1 MAREEKFL
9 WPTPPYFSYESP
21 QDGLLPQ
28 DCVIART
35 DGTKVY
41 GQLLRFAPEQSQL
54 ELQVAQKKPVELIDL
69 RTVKRL
75 HLPNPTRLLPR
86 KLEQIQQAGGVQ
98 ASGSQSVTVK
108 FKDGENFEGQTLG
121 FLIEKT
127 GLYLY
132 LALDAE
138 RAVRNFLPVEAYS
151 DHSIGAS
158 LGEMLAGHRHD
169 TVDFVKIGLQFQ
181 NELRAQRIGDYL
193 TASQI
198 ISRDLLEQVLKDT
211 DHVQSENM
219 LGQILLREELLTQ
232 KELDAAVGS
241 QQSDRKLP
249 LGEIL
254 VEMGVLD
261 RATLNRLLVRKLGIP
276 FVDATRFQI
285 DPEVLTLVERRL
297 AEKHRVMPLF
307 RAKNEIVVA
316 MENPTDPEPAH
327 DLRFYT
333 KLRVV
338 PVMASRESIL
348 AAIRTHY
355 GQQEA
360 ARHVRELASS
370 VAIGTKADDLVDKP
384 VTESDNALV
393 RMVNQIILDAYE
405 RKVSDIHIETYR
417 GNLDTKVRFREDG
430 QLEPYLDIPARF
442 RNAMISRIK
451 IMANLDIAERRKPQ
465 DGKIA
470 FERFG
475 PAKIELR
482 VAVMPTTGGMED
494 VVMRVLAA
502 AEPIPIDNMGLRP
515 QVLADVKRL
524 AGMPHGLFLICGPT
538 GSGKTTTLHSVLGH
552 INTANKKIWTAED
565 PIEIT
570 QTGLRQVQVN
580 PKIGL
585 TFAVAMRSFLRLD
598 PDVIMVGE
606 MRDAETAKTGIEA
619 SLTGHLVFSTLHT
632 NSAAE
637 SVMRLL
643 DLGMDPFNFADA
655 LLGVV
660 SQRLVRALCPDCR
673 RPRKASAEE
682 IEDLLRE
689 YCDNTKLEPASVR
702 ERWHASYAGRQGH
715 LTLYDAVGCDK
726 CAKRGYRGR
735 LGIHELLV
743 NTRTVKR
750 LIQSRANV
758 EEIQNAAMVEGMLT
772 LRQDG
777 IEKVLQ
783 GRTDLVQ
790 IQSVAI

>member
-1 MAREEKFL
+1 MARDDKYV
-9 WPTPPYFSYESP
+9 WPTPPYFSYAAPEE
-21 QDGLLPQ
+21 GLLPQ

-35 DGTKVY
+35 DGSKLY
-41 GQLLRFAPEQSQL
+41 GQLVRFLPEQSVL
-54 ELQVAQKKPVELIDL
+54 EFKEAQKKTLDRLHFDAI
-69 RTVKRL
+69 KRL

-86 KLEQIQQAGGVQ
+86 QIERIAEAGGML
-98 ASGSQSVTVK
+98 AKGSQSVTIK
-108 FKDGENFEGQTLG
+108 FRDGENFQGETLG
-121 FLIEKT
+121 YLIEKA
-127 GLYLY
+127 GIYLY
-132 LALDAE
+132 LALDGE
-138 RAVRNFLPVEAYS
+138 RAVRNFLPAQAYS
-151 DHSIGAS
+151 DHMIGES
-158 LGEMLAGHRHD
+158 LGEMLTEQRHD

-181 NELRAQRIGDYL
+181 SELRTQRIGDYL

-198 ISRDLLEQVLKDT
+198 ISRDLLEKVLKDT
-211 DHVQSENM
+211 DHSQSENM
-219 LGQILLREELLTQ
+219 LGQILVREKVLTQ
-232 KELDAAVGS
+232 QELDAAVGS
-241 QQSDRKLP
+241 QRRDRKLP

-261 RATLNRLLVRKLGIP
+261 RTTLNRLLVRKLGIP
-276 FVDATRFQI
+276 FVDATRFEI
-285 DPEVLTLVERRL
+285 EPEVLMLVERRL
-297 AEKHRVMPLF
+297 AEQHHVMPLF
-307 RAKNEIVVA
+307 RSRNEIVVA
-316 MENPTDPEPAH
+316 MENPTDPEPLH

-338 PVMASRESIL
+338 PVMASGESIL
-348 AAIRTHY
+348 AAIKTHY
-355 GQQEA
+355 GKHEA
-360 ARHVRELASS
+360 ARNVRELTSS
-370 VAIGTKADDLVDKP
+370 MAIDAKRDDLQEKP

-393 RMVNQIILDAYE
+393 RMVNQVILDAYE
-405 RKVSDIHIETYR
+405 RKASDIHIETYR
-417 GNLDTKVRFREDG
+417 GNLDTKIRFRQDG

-451 IMANLDIAERRKPQ
+451 IMANLDIAEKRKPQ

-482 VAVMPTTGGMED
+482 VAIMPTAGGMED

-502 AEPIPIDNMGLRP
+502 AEPIPIDKMGLRQ
-515 QVLADVKRL
+515 QVMADIKRL
-524 AGMPHGLFLICGPT
+524 VNLPHGLFLICGPT
-538 GSGKTTTLHSVLGH
+538 GSGKTTTLHSVLGY
-552 INTANKKIWTAED
+552 INTPTKKIWTAED

-570 QTGLRQVQVN
+570 QNGLRQVQVN

-606 MRDAETAKTGIEA
+606 MRDIETAKTGVEA

-673 RPRKASAEE
+673 RAHPASAQE
-682 IEDLLRE
+682 IDDLLAE
-689 YCDNTKLEPASVR
+689 YCDGTTLDPAAVR
-702 ERWHASYAGRQGH
+702 ARWTASYAKQGQ
-715 LTLYDAVGCDK
+715 LSLYAAVGCEH

-735 LGIHELLV
+735 LGIHEMLV
-743 NTRTVKR
+743 NTRALKR
-750 LIQSRANV
+750 LIQAHANV
-758 EEIQNAAMVEGMLT
+758 EEIQKTAIAEGMLT

-783 GRTDLVQ
+783 GHTDLAQVK
-790 IQSVAI
+790 SVAV